1 MLLSMTGFGEA
12 REQSQNV
19 VCRAELRSVNNR
31 HFKLSLRWPDGFAHL
46 ESDLEKMLRETIA
59 RGSVSLTIR
68 FEHLANTSSSR
79 INLTILAGYWR
90 QLEQVAQTLGT
101 EPPRLES
108 LLTLPQV
115 MEDGRFDS
123 ETIEHLWPV
132 VQRTVRAATVRMDE
146 FRQREGASMAAEL
159 KVQSTRIAEQVDY
172 IAGLAP
178 QVIIEYRDKLLQR
191 VSELLKDR
199 DDHIGP
205 SDVLREVALFV
216 DRSDINEEII
226 RLRSH
231 LTQFAKLLD
240 DSTSQGR
247 KLDFMCQE
255 LFREVNTIGSK
266 ANHVEISHAAV
277 EAKASVERMREI
289 VQNVE

>member
-12 REQSQNV
+12 REQSGDAL
-19 VCRAELRSVNNR
+19 CRVEVRSVNNR
-31 HFKLSLRWPDGFAHL
+31 HFKLSLRCPDGFAHL
-46 ESDLEKMLRETIA
+46 ENELERLLRETIS

-68 FEHLANTSSSR
+68 FERSASTSSPQ
-79 INLTILAGYWR
+79 INPTVLSGYWK
-90 QLEQVAQTLGT
+90 QLQQLAQTLGS
-101 EPPRLES
+101 EPPRLDS
-108 LLTLPQV
+108 LLTLPDV
-115 MEDGRFDS
+115 LEDGRFDP
-123 ETIEHLWPV
+123 ETVQQLWPV
-132 VQRTVRAATVRMDE
+132 VERTVRAAALKMGE
-146 FRQREGASMAAEL
+146 FRQREGAAMAAEL
-159 KVQSTRIAEQVDY
+159 HVQSKQIAAQVDRVV
-172 IAGLAP
+172 GLAP

-191 VSELLKDR
+191 VSDLVKDLDSR
-199 DDHIGP
+199 LGP

-216 DRSDINEEII
+216 DRSDINEEIT

-231 LTQFAKLLD
+231 LTQFSKLLD
-240 DSTSQGR
+240 DATSQGR

-277 EAKASVERMREI
+277 EAKACVERMREI